1 MPKIEQLWNWRYPNR
16 VAIIFFF
23 LCMHQTSNTR
33 VNIPPRRVNILGKE
47 FEAHNEVELHPLN
60 WIISKNNRSHN
71 RPNRATGFR
80 LAQKWKMVS
89 NRYKVGPQH
98 AIPSRFAVRQRVWL
112 EPNEWVSGG
121 NRSSDGKSGTC
132 AWFTCATK
140 SAALLRCD

>member
-1 MPKIEQLWNWRYPNR
+1 MHLIAGFFPVLASVIRPTWTVFNIYNIIIRKLCFIANLQVGMPKIEQLWTWRYPNR

-47 FEAHNEVELHPLN
+47 FEAHNKVELHPLN

-89 NRYKVGPQH
+89 NRYKV
-98 AIPSRFAVRQRVWL
+98 
-112 EPNEWVSGG
+112 
-121 NRSSDGKSGTC
+121 
-132 AWFTCATK
+132 
-140 SAALLRCD
+140 SAAARDPIQICS